1 MSPVHNIKRQIAV
14 GEGSTLDFKQTI
26 SDAPKIAKTL
36 VAFANNKGGTLLIG
50 VRDNG
55 SLVGIRS
62 EDEKYMLEL
71 AGSSYCKPAIAV
83 NFKEHEIEGK
93 TIIEAKI
100 SEGFNKPY
108 YAKDN
113 DGKWWVYN
121 RVSDKSL
128 LASAVMFQV
137 IKRKNPGAATLLKY
151 SYLESRILNHLKLSP
166 NASLN
171 DLVHLLNVKRHRV
184 IHSLAKLIYFDLIAV
199 SFNQKQETYALSQGG
214 YI

>member
-1 MSPVHNIKRQIAV
+1 MSPVHSIKRQIAV

-36 VAFANNKGGTLLIG
+36 VAFANHKGGTLLIG

-55 SLVGIRS
+55 SLAGIRS

-71 AGSSYCKPAIAV
+71 AGHAYCRPAIDV
-83 NFKEHEIEGK
+83 NFREYEIDGK
-93 TIIEAKI
+93 TIIEAKV
-100 SEGFNKPY
+100 SEGSDKPY
-108 YAKDN
+108 YAKDT

-137 IKRKNPGAATLLKY
+137 IKRKNQHSHTVLKY
-151 SYLESRILNHLKLSP
+151 SYLESRILDQLRLTP
-166 NASLN
+166 NIG
-171 DLVHLLNVKRHRV
+171 LVELVAILNVKKPRV
-184 IHSLAKLIYFDLIAV
+184 IHSLAKLIYFDLIVV
-199 SFNQKQETYALSQGG
+199 SYHQKNETYALSVAVQ
-214 YI
+214 

>member
-1 MSPVHNIKRQIAV
+1 MAPLHSIKKLIAT
-14 GEGSTLDFKQTI
+14 GEGSKLDFKQTI

-55 SLVGIRS
+55 SLAGIRS

-71 AGSSYCKPAIAV
+71 AGHLYCKPSIDV

-93 TIIEAKI
+93 TIIEATI
-100 SEGFNKPY
+100 PEGFQKPY
-108 YAKDN
+108 YAKDTE
-113 DGKWWVYN
+113 GKWWVYN

-137 IKRKNPGAATLLKY
+137 IKRKNGNANTVLKY
-151 SYLESRILNHLKLSP
+151 SFLENQILSYLKLSP
-166 NASLN
+166 NATLHE
-171 DLVHLLNVKRHRV
+171 LVHALNVKKHRIV
-184 IHSLAKLIYFDLIAV
+184 HSLGKLIYFELIAV
-199 SFNQKQETYALSQGG
+199 GFMNKQETYSLSH
-214 YI
+214 